1 MENRKRPL
9 KINVRF
15 TAEELAELQSKA
27 DQAGLSKNAFI
38 RKLIAG
44 KQFNTK
50 PPEEAQ
56 KLLWKLYDVGADARR
71 LLAMAEETK
80 LADAG
85 QMRKV
90 LVQIYLAVD
99 AIIKFYQIEQED
111 K

>member
-27 DQAGLSKNAFI
+27 EQAGLTKNAFI

-56 KLLWKLYDVGADARR
+56 KLLLELYNVAADARR
-71 LLAMAEETK
+71 LLAMAEKTK

-90 LVQIYLAVD
+90 LVQVYLAVD
-99 AIIKFYQIEQED
+99 RIVKFYHIEGET
-111 K
+111 

>member
-27 DQAGLSKNAFI
+27 DQAGLTKNAFI
-38 RKLIAG
+38 RRLIAG
-44 KQFNTK
+44 KQFNTR

-90 LVQIYLAVD
+90 LAHVYLAVD
-99 AIIKFYQIEQED
+99 AIIKFYQIEQEEN
-111 K
+111 